1 MRKSK
6 PHFERVPLEVVEKI
20 LEGQTNQP
28 EIAETELL
36 QESPKDTQ
44 DEARLKRASN
54 RDD

>member
-6 PHFERVPLEVVEKI
+6 PHFEQVPLAVVEKI

-36 QESPKDTQ
+36 QESPEDTQ
-44 DEARLKRASN
+44 AEARLKEASN
-54 RDD
+54 RGD